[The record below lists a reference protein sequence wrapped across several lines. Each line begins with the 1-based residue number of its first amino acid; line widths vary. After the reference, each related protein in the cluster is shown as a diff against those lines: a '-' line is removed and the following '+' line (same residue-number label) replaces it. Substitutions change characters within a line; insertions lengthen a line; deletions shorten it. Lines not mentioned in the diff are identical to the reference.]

1 MSVQAKTYLYLFLIT
16 SILTACS
23 HNEEDTP
30 PDISHIQVPVKIR
43 RFEQAF
49 FHLDTANI
57 EHELTQLEQDYGEF
71 AQVFLQQVIPA
82 KNPQVVPEGPANF
95 IKGFISHPEI
105 RHLYDTCAVVYTDFS
120 SQEKAFEQAFRYLK
134 YYFPDLPTPDITT
147 YVSGYSIGSFIYA
160 EQSLA
165 VGLDF
170 FLGASYPYQK
180 YNPQNPNFSQYLTR
194 NFTPNHLVLKT
205 LTPLVNDLCGPVS
218 GDRLLDYMVQTGKE
232 MYILDRLLPELPDSI
247 LFEITG
253 EQAKWLVE
261 NEKDIWAFFLSEDFL
276 YSGDWQKFRKYVEY
290 SPNSPGMPAE
300 APGRTGTWLG
310 WHIVKSY
317 MRQYPE
323 TTMKQLLEI
332 TDSQKFL
339 QLSRYKPPR

>member
-1 MSVQAKTYLYLFLIT
+1 MKKHLLLV
-16 SILTACS
+16 LTAATLFACS
-23 HNEEDTP
+23 QNDENPT
-30 PDISHIQVPVKIR
+30 PDISHIQVPFKLR

-49 FHLDTANI
+49 FNLDTANI
-57 EHELTQLEQDYGEF
+57 EHELAQLEQEYGEF
-71 AQVFLQQVIPA
+71 AEVFFQQVIPA
-82 KNPQVVPEGPANF
+82 KNPHLVPEGPATYL
-95 IKGFISHPEI
+95 KGFITHPQI
-105 RHLYDTCAVVYTDFS
+105 RHLYDTCEVVYADFS
-120 SQEKAFEQAFRYLK
+120 AQEKAFKQAFRYLK
-134 YYFPDLPTPDITT
+134 YYFPELPTPDVTT

-160 EQSLA
+160 KQSLA

-170 FLGASYPYQK
+170 FLGSSYPYQK

-194 NFTPNHLVLKT
+194 SFTPDHLVLKT
-205 LTPLVNDLCGPVS
+205 LIPLASDLSGPIP
-218 GDRLLDYMVQTGKE
+218 GDRLLDHIVHTGKQ
-232 MYILDRLLPELPDSI
+232 MYILNRLLPELPDSI
-247 LFEITG
+247 LFEVSD
-253 EQAKWLVE
+253 EQATWLRD
-261 NEKDIWAFFLSEDFL
+261 NERDIWAFFLSEDFL
-276 YSGDWQKFRKYVEY
+276 YSSDWQKIRKYVEY

-310 WHIVKSY
+310 WHIVRSY